1 MMTKKKAYLTLLCSM
16 PTKQIEDSLQS
27 PTDYMTPVHIVL
39 HKIALRRRGHWYDD
53 GIAEDTG
60 AHGWR
65 SEQAWTTARSMY
77 TRKTAS

>member
-16 PTKQIEDSLQS
+16 PTKQIEDSLQR

-39 HKIALRRRGHWYDD
+39 HQIALRRRGHWDDD

-60 AHGWR
+60 AHNWR
-65 SEQAWTTARSMY
+65 SEQARY
-77 TRKTAS
+77 C